1 MKQFLI
7 DTLHTISKWIPSRV
21 YPLLVQRE
29 VISIFYHAISDGVMA
44 HVRHLYPVVPV
55 STFREALVTLK
66 NQFNFVSYEV
76 MLAHYNHGA
85 PLPPDAIHLSFDD
98 GFSECYTVVRPILLE
113 LEIPCTFFLTIDW
126 LDNRMLYFRH
136 QISLCVHHAKGLPDT
151 SQGEFTQALN
161 RQFDVS
167 LTDLAGFTRWIT
179 GFRTPQNSVIAEVCR
194 LLDIDI
200 PAFIEQYQPYLTTGQ
215 VQELHAEGFTI
226 GAHGLTHRKLGFVP
240 KEDLET
246 EIVDSCRAVQEIT
259 GEAIIPFSFPQSA
272 GNVDRAFL
280 ADILERNGHIG
291 LLFDTKDLRKD
302 ERFMVNRVW
311 AERSLTPER
320 VLHPVQEVFEH
331 AYRDAWV
338 EGVLGR
344 LRRG

>member
-7 DTLHTISKWIPSRV
+7 DTLQTISKWIPSGV
-21 YPLLVQRE
+21 YPLLVYRE
-29 VISIFYHAISDGVMA
+29 VISIFYHAVSDGVMA
-44 HVRHLYPVVPV
+44 HARHLYPVVPV

-66 NQFNFVSYEV
+66 KQFNFVPYEV
-76 MLAHYNHGA
+76 LHAHYNHDA
-85 PLPPDAIHLSFDD
+85 PLPPDAFHLSFDD

-126 LDNRMLYFRH
+126 VDNRMLYFRH
-136 QISLCVHHAKGLPDT
+136 QISLCVHHAKDLPNT
-151 SQGEFTQALN
+151 AHNEFFQALN
-161 RQFDVS
+161 RQFDLS
-167 LTDLAGFTRWIT
+167 LTDMAGFISWIT
-179 GFRTPQNSVIAEVCR
+179 SFRTPQNPVITEVCQ

-200 PAFIEQYQPYLTTGQ
+200 PAYIKQYQPYLTTAQ
-215 VQELHAEGFTI
+215 VQELHADGFTI
-226 GAHGLTHRKLGFVP
+226 GAHGLTHRKLGFVS

-246 EIVDSCRAVQEIT
+246 EITGSCRAVQKIT
-259 GEAIIPFSFPQSA
+259 GEAIVPFSFPQSA

-291 LLFDTKDLRKD
+291 LLFDTKDLRED
-302 ERFMVNRVW
+302 EPFMINRVW
-311 AERSLTPER
+311 AERPLTPER

-344 LRRG
+344 LGRG